1 MHAWIKD
8 RQKFRVM
15 MGTCVLYIVIVVA
28 ILAILE
34 AIGIPRMSRGSR
46 GAGDSALRSNL
57 ALLRNSID
65 LFTAE
70 HNGLFPGVATFTN
83 QLTTFTDEF
92 GADSATKT
100 ATHVFGPYIRRIP
113 ILTVGAKKGKN
124 GVSVDGAG
132 ADDGWVYDPN
142 SGAVT
147 PNTTATAGLSGAQ
160 GPPRER
166 CLFPAR

>member
-1 MHAWIKD
+1 MKRNKRHSKA
-8 RQKFRVM
+8 RGFSLLEV
-15 MGTCVLYIVIVVA
+15 VIVVA
-28 ILAILE
+28 ILAILA

-57 ALLRNSID
+57 ALLRNSVD

-92 GADSATKT
+92 GATSTTKT
-100 ATHVFGPYIRRIP
+100 VTHVYGPYIRRIP
-113 ILTVGAKKGKN
+113 ILTVAAKKGKN

-132 ADDGWVYDPN
+132 ANDGWVYDPN

-147 PNTTATAGLSGAQ
+147 PNTSDSELDDAGVKYNTY
-160 GPPRER
+160 
-166 CLFPAR
+166 

>member
-1 MHAWIKD
+1 MKRNKRHDKA
-8 RQKFRVM
+8 RGFSLLEV
-15 MGTCVLYIVIVVA
+15 VIVVA
-28 ILAILE
+28 ILAILA

-57 ALLRNSID
+57 ALLRNSVD

-92 GADSATKT
+92 GAASATKT
-100 ATHVFGPYIRRIP
+100 ATHIFGPYIRRIP
-113 ILTVGAKKGKN
+113 ILTVAAKKGKN

-147 PNTTATAGLSGAQ
+147 PNTTDTELDDAGVKYNTY
-160 GPPRER
+160 
-166 CLFPAR
+166 

>member
-1 MHAWIKD
+1 MKRNKRHNKA
-8 RQKFRVM
+8 RGFSLLEV
-15 MGTCVLYIVIVVA
+15 VIVVA
-28 ILAILE
+28 ILAILA

-57 ALLRNSID
+57 ALLRNSVD

-70 HNGLFPGVATFTN
+70 HNGLFPAVATFTN

-92 GADSATKT
+92 GATSTTKT
-100 ATHVFGPYIRRIP
+100 TTHVFGPYIRRIP

-147 PNTTATAGLSGAQ
+147 PNTTATELDDAGV
-160 GPPRER
+160 RYDTY
-166 CLFPAR
+166 